1 MKILNKRQSKA
12 NIKELTTLLDKYGI
26 DHHTL
31 PIKLIRDKIPLKD
44 ILVENSTYQS
54 TKLKKRLV
62 DEGIKKD
69 CCEICGQGN
78 TWNDKLLVLQ
88 LDHINGIHTDNRLE
102 NLRIV
107 CPNCHTQTDTFCTRK
122 LKQHNYCKDCGKEI
136 APKSTW
142 CPECALKHNRTH
154 KVSPSDKPSK
164 GELLQLIKEKPF
176 TEIGRMYGVTDN
188 AIRKWCRKLGLPSTK
203 RELNALYQETTD
215 TE

>member
-12 NIKELTTLLDKYGI
+12 NIEKLTTLLDKYGI
-26 DHHTL
+26 DHHAL

-62 DEGIKKD
+62 DEGIKQD
-69 CCEICGQGN
+69 RCEICGQGN
-78 TWNDKLLVLQ
+78 TWKDKLLVLQ

-122 LKQHNYCKDCGKEI
+122 LKQHIQGKFI
-136 APKSTW
+136 NGKSG
-142 CPECALKHNRTH
+142 
-154 KVSPSDKPSK
+154 DK
-164 GELLQLIKEKPF
+164 
-176 TEIGRMYGVTDN
+176 
-188 AIRKWCRKLGLPSTK
+188 RKKN
-203 RELNALYQETTD
+203 E
-215 TE
+215 

>member
-12 NIKELTTLLDKYGI
+12 NIEELTTLLDKYGI
-26 DHHTL
+26 DHHAL

-44 ILVENSTYQS
+44 ILVENSSYQS

-62 DEGIKKD
+62 DEGIKQD
-69 CCEICGQGN
+69 RCEICGQGN
-78 TWNDKLLVLQ
+78 KWNDKLLVLQ
-88 LDHINGIHTDNRLE
+88 LDHINGIHTDDRLE

-142 CPECALKHNRTH
+142 CIECALKHNRAH
-154 KVSPSDKPSK
+154 KVATSEKPSK
-164 GELLQLIKEKPF
+164 DKLLQLIREKPF

-188 AIRKWCRKLGLPSTK
+188 AIRKWCRKMGLPYTK
-203 RELNALYQETTD
+203 RELNALYQKNTD

>member
-12 NIKELTTLLDKYGI
+12 NIEELTTLLDKYGI
-26 DHHTL
+26 DHHAL

-44 ILVENSTYQS
+44 ILVENSSYQS

-69 CCEICGQGN
+69 YCEICGQGN

-122 LKQHNYCKDCGKEI
+122 LK
-136 APKSTW
+136 
-142 CPECALKHNRTH
+142 
-154 KVSPSDKPSK
+154 
-164 GELLQLIKEKPF
+164 
-176 TEIGRMYGVTDN
+176 
-188 AIRKWCRKLGLPSTK
+188 
-203 RELNALYQETTD
+203 
-215 TE
+215 